1 MTKSS
6 MFDLLK
12 YVLWVLGIATVVCV
26 LSPEPKKDVFV
37 PKVLNTGE
45 IVYVKER
52 IPWKEWQELQEKG
65 IKPLKTEE

>member
-1 MTKSS
+1 MSKP
-6 MFDLLK
+6 FIFGLLK
-12 YVLWVLGIATVVCV
+12 YVFWVLVVATVLCV

-52 IPWKEWQELQEKG
+52 IPWKEWQELQKRDV
-65 IKPLKTEE
+65 KPLQIEE